1 MGAHQVARADAARLR
16 GHPPRHRRTGA
27 PRRSFRIAVVAV
39 IAVTAT
45 ALGFAAYRRSAYEPA
60 PDVAAAGA
68 GYWVS
73 VHGDDDSGTGTPD
86 RPWRSVDQAV
96 KAVPAGSHI
105 FLRDGR
111 YPPFI
116 VDRPGLTVT
125 SAPGERATIVGREGV
140 RDVIRVSAADVSV
153 VDVTVTGCVP
163 KLNPDVNVTGDH
175 GSGIRVDR
183 ATGVVIRGVTVR
195 DSHGVNA
202 GGLPVGC
209 YGILATSARDLRIT
223 GCDVS
228 HNGAGIVISRGGR
241 NVLVDNNNV
250 HDQDVI
256 IQNTRAPLDDFG
268 GYGLA
273 ASFVTDSPGPVF
285 RGNTVQHNIGLS
297 ADYGVDGGGVEIY
310 DAANTTITG
319 NTFVDNNG
327 VLETGT
333 GSSGRCANDA
343 FTGNTVAVRGH
354 VKQQPH
360 FTGLV
365 LRCSAAMTISHN
377 TFEGLR
383 NFTFLVSAAGPFAGA
398 VDQLRISDNTVSQ
411 APDAVVFRLQY
422 PSTDSLP
429 ALVVDRNRYHLAR
442 EGFAVLGPDT
452 QSAAEDLANTV
463 SFSTWRKRTRF
474 DGGSSLQ

>member
-1 MGAHQVARADAARLR
+1 MGAHHSSGGDFGRRR
-16 GHPPRHRRTGA
+16 GHAPRHRHTHPPVGPFLVALVVVMAMAGGA
-27 PRRSFRIAVVAV
+27 
-39 IAVTAT
+39 
-45 ALGFAAYRRSAYEPA
+45 LAAYRRRTHEPA

-73 VHGDDDSGTGTPD
+73 VHGDDESGAGTPD
-86 RPWRSVDQAV
+86 RPWRSVDHAV
-96 KAVPAGSHI
+96 RTVPPGSRI
-105 FLRDGR
+105 LLRAGR
-111 YPPFI
+111 YQPFI

-125 SAPGERATIVGREGV
+125 SAPGERATIVGRAGT
-140 RDVIRVSAADVSV
+140 RDVVRVTAADVSLI
-153 VDVTVTGCVP
+153 DVTVTGCVP
-163 KLNPDVNVTGDH
+163 KANPDVNVTGDH

-183 ATGVVIRGVTVR
+183 TTGVVIRGVTVR

-202 GGLPVGC
+202 NGLPVGC
-209 YGILATSARDLRIT
+209 YGILATSARDLRVT

-228 HNGAGIVISRGGR
+228 HNGAGIVVSRGGR
-241 NVLVDNNNV
+241 GVLVDHNDV

-256 IQNTRAPLDDFG
+256 VQNTRASLDDFG

-273 ASFVTDSPGPVF
+273 ASFVTDHPGPVF
-285 RGNTVQHNIGLS
+285 RGNTVQHNIGPS
-297 ADYGVDGGGVEIY
+297 NDYGVDGGGVEIY
-310 DAANTTITG
+310 DAANTTVTG

-354 VKQQPH
+354 AKQQSH

-377 TFEGLR
+377 TFEGLS

-398 VDQLRISDNTVSQ
+398 VDHLKIIDNTVSQ
-411 APDAVVFRLQY
+411 APAAVVFRLQY

-429 ALVVDRNRYHLAR
+429 ALVVDRNRYHLSR
-442 EGFAVLGPDT
+442 EAFAVLGPDT
-452 QSAAEDLANTV
+452 ESAAEDLANTV
-463 SFSTWRKRTRF
+463 SFSAWRTRTRF
-474 DGGSSLQ
+474 DGDSSLQ